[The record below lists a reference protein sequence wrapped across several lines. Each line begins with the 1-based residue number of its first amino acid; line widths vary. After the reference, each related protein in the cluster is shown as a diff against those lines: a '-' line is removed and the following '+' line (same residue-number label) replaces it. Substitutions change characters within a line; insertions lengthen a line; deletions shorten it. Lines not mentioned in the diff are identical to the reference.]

1 MAIIGIDFGTTRCA
15 VARWSGDQ
23 RQEPQLIN
31 LDEKSRVDKQV
42 IKTIARLSNGVE
54 LRNFKLAADQSA
66 RGEVSIKRIINAVPQ
81 FKYDQME
88 QCLIPINND
97 PEYQLEVK
105 RHPIPK
111 SGGGVYQEHEL
122 VESLDFI
129 FKDLY

>member
-97 PEYQLEVK
+97 PEYQL
-105 RHPIPK
+105 
-111 SGGGVYQEHEL
+111 
-122 VESLDFI
+122 
-129 FKDLY
+129 